1 MSDRDYW
8 RDTEGRPSGFWATYP
23 ATKAILIGLAGIHV
37 LVTLVT
43 GANPQ
48 AYGDILDLLGLSVE
62 GTLRQ
67 LRVWQLLTCALLH
80 GGVMHLLWNCLGI
93 FIFGRLV
100 EERLGTG
107 RYLRFLLGAQLSA
120 SLGFLLLS
128 SIQSTVIPMIGASGV
143 DFGLLV
149 LCAFWYPNLQIYI
162 FFILRAP
169 LWIAAAL
176 FVFIEAMML
185 LERGGGIAHSAH
197 LAGALYGFVY
207 YRWVGEFDQLFAFL
221 GDWQRKRDQRRLE
234 LERRRREA
242 LRGQVDAILD
252 KVNRDGMAAL
262 TDEERRVLKEASERL
277 RR

>member
-23 ATKAILIGLAGIHV
+23 VTKATLIGLAGIHV
-37 LVTLVT
+37 VVTLVA
-43 GANPQ
+43 GANPR
-48 AYGDILDLLGLSVE
+48 AYYDILDLFALSVE

-67 LRVWQLLTCALLH
+67 LRAWQLLTCALLH
-80 GGVMHLLWNCLGI
+80 GGVTHLLFNLLGI
-93 FIFGRLV
+93 LIFGRLV
-100 EERLGTG
+100 EDRLGRG
-107 RYLRFLLGAQLSA
+107 RYVRFLLGAQLSA

-128 SIQSTVIPMIGASGV
+128 SIQSTIVPMIGASGV

-162 FFILRAP
+162 FFILRTP
-169 LWIAAAL
+169 LWVAAAL
-176 FVFIEAMML
+176 FVFIEAMLL

-197 LAGALYGFVY
+197 LAGAVYGFVY

-221 GDWQRKRDQRRLE
+221 GDWQRKRNQKRLE
-234 LERRRREA
+234 HERKRREV
-242 LRGQVDAILD
+242 LRSQVDEILD
-252 KVNRDGMAAL
+252 KVNREGMAAL